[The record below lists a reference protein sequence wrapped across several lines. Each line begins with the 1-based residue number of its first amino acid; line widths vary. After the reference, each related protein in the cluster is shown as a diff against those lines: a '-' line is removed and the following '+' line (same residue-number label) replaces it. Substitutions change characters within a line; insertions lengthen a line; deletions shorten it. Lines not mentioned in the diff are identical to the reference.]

1 MWRRCRPALT
11 SCTGAGRQ
19 VPPLRGSG
27 GVQSGTSGMKSKKGL
42 RSRLAQYG
50 DEEFALFLRRG
61 FLKGAGFTDEAL
73 DRPIV
78 GILSTASDFNPC
90 HATAGRLAEAV
101 ARGVRLAG
109 ALPFVFPT
117 VSLHEAFSYPTSMLL
132 RNLMAM
138 DVEEMLRAL
147 PLDAVV
153 LIGGCDK
160 TIPAELMGAISADMP
175 AIVLPVGAMLAGRHE
190 GVRLGACTD
199 CRRLWAAFRAG
210 TLDAEALDRA
220 HDHLMP
226 TAGTCMVMGTAS
238 TMAVLAETLG
248 FTLPGAAT
256 APAVSS
262 DRIRIAEATGK
273 RAAEMAVTGGPTPRD
288 IISRTALR
296 NASVMLQA
304 ISGSTNALVHLAAIA
319 GRAGIV
325 YDLAE
330 LDRVGRDTPV
340 LLNLRPA
347 GDLFMEDFHAG
358 GSLPALWRRLKHH
371 LDLSAPTVN
380 GERLGDVVARWPAWT
395 DDEVIRPL
403 ERPVSPNQAIAI
415 LGGNLAPDGAA
426 IKLAAA
432 TASLTCHEG
441 PALVFDSLADLAARI
456 DDPALPVTPQHCL
469 VLRNAGPIGAPGMPE
484 AGALPI
490 PKKLGATGV
499 TDMVRIS
506 DARMSGTAFG
516 TVVLHIAPEAAA
528 GGPLA
533 LVRDGD
539 IIALDA
545 PRRRLELR
553 VDAAELERRRASW
566 SPPGKPARGYARLYA
581 ERVTQANKGC
591 DFDFLSE

>member
-1 MWRRCRPALT
+1 M
-11 SCTGAGRQ
+11 S
-19 VPPLRGSG
+19 
-27 GVQSGTSGMKSKKGL
+27 MKKGL

-61 FLKGAGFTDEAL
+61 FLKAAGFTDDAL
-73 DRPIV
+73 ERPIV
-78 GILSTASDFNPC
+78 GVLSTASDFNPC

-101 ARGVRLAG
+101 ARGVRMAG

-117 VSLHEAFSYPTSMLL
+117 ISLHEAFTFPTSMLL

-160 TIPAELMGAISADMP
+160 TIPAELMGAVSANVP

-199 CRRLWAAFRAG
+199 CRRLWAAYRAG
-210 TLDAEALDRA
+210 KLDAQSLDRA
-220 HDHLMP
+220 HNQLMP

-238 TMAVLAETLG
+238 TMACLTETLG

-262 DRIRIAEATGK
+262 DRTRLAEATGT
-273 RAAEMAVTGGPTPRD
+273 RAAQMAVTGRPRPRD
-288 IISRTALR
+288 LLSKAALR
-296 NASVMLQA
+296 NASVVLQA
-304 ISGSTNALVHLAAIA
+304 TSGSTNALVHLAAVA
-319 GRAGIV
+319 GRAGIA

-330 LDRVGRDTPV
+330 FDKIGRDVPV
-340 LLNLRPA
+340 LVNLKPV
-347 GDLFMEDFHAG
+347 GEYFIEDFHASG
-358 GSLPALWRRLKHH
+358 GVPALWRRLRDK
-371 LDLSAPTVN
+371 LDLSATTVS
-380 GERLGDVVARWPAWT
+380 GETLAEIVSRWPAYT

-403 ERPVSPNQAIAI
+403 DRPIFSSQAIAV
-415 LGGNLAPDGAA
+415 LTGNLAPNGAA
-426 IKLAAA
+426 IKLASA
-432 TASLTCHEG
+432 TPKLITHQG
-441 PALVFDSLADLAARI
+441 PALVFDSLEDLANRI
-456 DDPALPVTPQHCL
+456 DDPTLAVTPDHCL

-490 PKKLGATGV
+490 PKQLGSKGV

-516 TVVLHIAPEAAA
+516 TVVLHVAPEASA

-539 IIALDA
+539 LIRLNA
-545 PRRRLELR
+545 PARRLDLLVE
-553 VDAAELERRRASW
+553 DAEWQRRRAAW
-566 SPPGKPARGYARLYA
+566 KPPEKPPRGYTRLYV
-581 ERVTQANKGC
+581 ERVTQADKGC
-591 DFDFLSE
+591 DFDFLMGT

>member
-1 MWRRCRPALT
+1 M
-11 SCTGAGRQ
+11 S
-19 VPPLRGSG
+19 
-27 GVQSGTSGMKSKKGL
+27 MKKGL

-61 FLKGAGFTDEAL
+61 FLKAAGFTDDAL
-73 DRPIV
+73 ERPIV
-78 GILSTASDFNPC
+78 GVLSTASDFNPC
-90 HATAGRLAEAV
+90 HATAGRLADAV
-101 ARGVRLAG
+101 ARGVRMAG

-117 VSLHEAFSYPTSMLL
+117 ISLHEAFTFPTSMLL

-160 TIPAELMGAISADMP
+160 TIPAELMGAVSANVP

-199 CRRLWAAFRAG
+199 CRRLWAAYRAG
-210 TLDAEALDRA
+210 KLDAQSLDRA
-220 HDHLMP
+220 HNQLMP

-238 TMAVLAETLG
+238 TMACLTETLG
-248 FTLPGAAT
+248 LTLPGAAT

-262 DRIRIAEATGK
+262 DRTRLAEATGT
-273 RAAEMAVTGGPTPRD
+273 RAAQMAVTGRPRPRD
-288 IISRTALR
+288 LLSKAALR
-296 NASVMLQA
+296 NASVVLQA
-304 ISGSTNALVHLAAIA
+304 TSGSTNALVHLAAVA
-319 GRAGIV
+319 GRAGIA

-330 LDRVGRDTPV
+330 FDKIGRDVPV
-340 LLNLRPA
+340 LVNLKPA
-347 GDLFMEDFHAG
+347 GEYFIEDFHASG
-358 GSLPALWRRLKHH
+358 GVPALWRRLRDK
-371 LDLSAPTVN
+371 LDLSATTVS
-380 GERLGDVVARWPAWT
+380 GETLAEIVSRWPAYT

-403 ERPVSPNQAIAI
+403 DRPIFSSQAIAV
-415 LGGNLAPDGAA
+415 LTGNLAPNGAA
-426 IKLAAA
+426 IKLASA
-432 TASLTCHEG
+432 TPKLIKHQG
-441 PALVFDSLADLAARI
+441 PALVFDSLEDLANRI
-456 DDPALPVTPQHCL
+456 DDPTLAVTPDHCL

-490 PKKLGATGV
+490 PKQLGSKGV

-516 TVVLHIAPEAAA
+516 TVVVHVAPEASA

-539 IIALDA
+539 LIRLNA
-545 PRRRLELR
+545 PARRLDLLVEN
-553 VDAAELERRRASW
+553 AELQRRRAAW
-566 SPPGKPARGYARLYA
+566 KPPEKPPRGYTRLYV
-581 ERVTQANKGC
+581 ERVTQADKGC
-591 DFDFLSE
+591 DFDFLMGT

>member
-1 MWRRCRPALT
+1 M
-11 SCTGAGRQ
+11 
-19 VPPLRGSG
+19 
-27 GVQSGTSGMKSKKGL
+27 MKKGL

-61 FLKGAGFTDEAL
+61 FLKGAGFTDDAL

-90 HATAGRLAEAV
+90 HATAGRLADAA

-117 VSLHEAFSYPTSMLL
+117 VSLHEAFSFPTSMLL

-138 DVEEMLRAL
+138 DVEEMVRAL

-175 AIVLPVGAMLAGRHE
+175 AIVLPVGSMLAGRHE
-190 GVRLGACTD
+190 GARLGACTD

-210 TLDAEALDRA
+210 KLAGTDLDRA
-220 HDHLMP
+220 HDQLMP
-226 TAGTCMVMGTAS
+226 TSGTCMVMGTAS
-238 TMAVLAETLG
+238 TMACLAETLG

-273 RAAEMAVTGGPTPRD
+273 RAAEMAVAGGPTPSQ
-288 IISRTALR
+288 IISRAALR
-296 NASVMLQA
+296 NASVVLQA
-304 ISGSTNALVHLAAIA
+304 TSGSTNAIVHLAAIA
-319 GRAGIV
+319 GRAGLP

-330 LDRVGRDTPV
+330 LDAVGRETPV
-340 LLNLRPA
+340 LLNLKPA
-347 GDLFMEDFHAG
+347 GNFFMEDFHSG
-358 GSLPALWRRLKHH
+358 GSLPALWRRLRAH
-371 LDLSAPTVN
+371 LDLSVPTVN
-380 GERLGDVVARWPAWT
+380 GETIGAIVARWPPWV
-395 DDEVIRPL
+395 DDEVVRPL
-403 ERPVSPNQAIAI
+403 ERPVCPGEAIAI
-415 LGGNLAPDGAA
+415 LSGNLAPDGAA

-432 TASLTCHEG
+432 TPKLCTHRG
-441 PALVFDSLADLAARI
+441 PALVFESLQDLADRI
-456 DDPALPVTPQHCL
+456 DDPDLPVTPDHVM

-490 PKKLGATGV
+490 PKKLGQKGV
-499 TDMVRIS
+499 ADMVRIS

-516 TVVLHIAPEAAA
+516 TVVLHVAPEASA

-539 IIALDA
+539 IITLDSSK
-545 PRRRLELR
+545 RR
-553 VDAAELERRRASW
+553 VDLLVDEPELAKRRAAW
-566 SPPGKPARGYARLYA
+566 KPPAKPARGYARLYA

-591 DFDFLSE
+591 DFDFLAG